1 MNPVQ
6 MIIIAFI
13 TAVVGALLLGA
24 KEMAKPFDTTV
35 IGWCLVAVGFGV
47 GFFAVMAWASSVMWG

>member
-1 MNPVQ
+1 MNCMQ

-13 TAVVGALLLGA
+13 TAVVGALLLGT
-24 KEMAKPFDTTV
+24 KQMAKLFDTTV

-47 GFFAVMAWASSVMWG
+47 GFIAMLAWMSGVVWR